1 MASSSMG
8 GSSGKQHGIKQHG
21 VKQHGVKQHGVK
33 QHGVQRYWQSKV
45 GMWNEL

>member
-1 MASSSMG
+1 MVSSSMG
-8 GSSGKQHGIKQHG
+8 GSSG
-21 VKQHGVKQHGVK
+21 KQHGVKQHGVK